1 MNPIEQAAAAFP
13 AFGLAVAH
21 HESGDLAAARAAYL
35 QVMDQPQLTGL
46 CLHQLGVLA
55 AARGDHR
62 VAADLFSRTLAI
74 APLPMVYAN
83 LHAAQDLI
91 GDRAGAT
98 ATLVDLGCFL
108 QLRKHHA
115 DAAPVY
121 RKVLERDPLSYPAY
135 ANLGNACAWLGELPQ
150 AAQYLSR
157 AVLLWSRVFPEASG
171 LPQDLSKLI
180 NSLSSQTN
188 LLPDI
193 PVGLPHGPIQK
204 IEELLTTLGKVFG
217 ELEMPDAALA
227 CFRQSV
233 ALSPGYALG
242 HWNLAAELL
251 CRMDFAAGWAAY
263 EWRWRWPEFPEVH
276 RALGLS
282 VWQGE
287 PLTGK
292 RIYVWGEQGLGDSMQ
307 FAPLAAQLPALGAEV
322 ILEVPASLVRLLAHS
337 FPGLRVV
344 PRPDSPERLSF
355 DDRLDYVVPLMSLPL
370 RLGLRQQALPLARAY
385 LRPPEGE
392 APAGLLQQNTDNRP
406 RVGLVWA
413 GQPRHTNDHR
423 RSLPASALTA
433 LLRVDTVNWFSLTV
447 GSRQADIA
455 GRPDIVDLAPALAD
469 FADTARAV
477 ERLDLVITV
486 DTAVAHLAGAMGRP
500 VWLLL
505 PKVGDWRWGRSGN
518 TTPWYPAT
526 RIFRQSRLGDW
537 SDVLE
542 QVAQALRMGE
552 ATATVPTL
560 SSFPP

>member
-1 MNPIEQAAAAFP
+1 VNPIEQAAAAFP

-21 HESGDLAAARAAYL
+21 HEAGDLAAARAAYL

-62 VAADLFSRTLAI
+62 VAADMFSRTLAI

-98 ATLVDLGCFL
+98 ATLIDLGCFL
-108 QLRKHHA
+108 QLHKLHA
-115 DAAPVY
+115 DAVPVY

-135 ANLGNACAWLGELPQ
+135 ANMGNACAWLGELPQ
-150 AAQYLSR
+150 AAQHLSR
-157 AVLLWSRVFPEASG
+157 AVVLWSRVSSEASG
-171 LPQDLSKLI
+171 LPH
-180 NSLSSQTN
+180 SLSQLIRGLSSKTD

-233 ALSPGYALG
+233 TLSPGYALG

-251 CRMDFAAGWAAY
+251 CRMDFEAGWAAY
-263 EWRWRWPEFPEVH
+263 EWRWRWPEFPEAH
-276 RALGLS
+276 RALGLP

-287 PLTGK
+287 PLAGK
-292 RIYVWGEQGLGDSMQ
+292 RIYVWGEQGLGDSLQ
-307 FAPLAAQLPALGAEV
+307 FAPLAAQLLALGAEV
-322 ILEVPASLVRLLAHS
+322 ILEVPASLARLLAHS

-355 DDRLDYVVPLMSLPL
+355 DERLDYVVPLMSLPL
-370 RLGLRQQALPLARAY
+370 RPQALPMARAY

-392 APAGLLQQNTDNRP
+392 APAGLQQHGTDCTDGRP

-423 RSLPASALTA
+423 RSLPALAWTG
-433 LLRVDTVNWFSLTV
+433 LLDVDTVNWFSLTV
-447 GSRQADIA
+447 GARQADIA
-455 GRPDIVDLAPALAD
+455 GRSDIVDLAPSLAD

-477 ERLDLVITV
+477 ERVDLVITV

-505 PKVGDWRWGRSGN
+505 PKVGDWRWGRSGD

-542 QVAQALRMGE
+542 QVAQALGQVR
-552 ATATVPTL
+552 AKADVSVHSAALP
-560 SSFPP
+560 

>member
-13 AFGLAVAH
+13 DFARAVRH
-21 HESGDLAAARAAYL
+21 HESGDLSAARAAYL

-91 GDRAGAT
+91 GDRVGAT
-98 ATLVDLGCFL
+98 ATLIDLGCFL
-108 QLRKHHA
+108 QLHKHHA
-115 DAAPVY
+115 DAVPVY

-135 ANLGNACAWLGELPQ
+135 ANLGNAFAWLGDLPQ
-150 AAQYLSR
+150 AAGHLSR
-157 AVLLWSRVFPEASG
+157 AILLWARSFPDVSG
-171 LPQDLSKLI
+171 LPQDLFQLI
-180 NSLSSQTN
+180 NGLANQSHH
-188 LLPDI
+188 LPDI
-193 PVGLPHGPIQK
+193 PAGPPHGPLQK
-204 IEELLTTLGKVFG
+204 MEEVLTTLGKVLG

-233 ALSPGYALG
+233 ALNPGYALG

-251 CRMDFAAGWAAY
+251 CRMDFEAGWAAY

-276 RALGLS
+276 RALGLP

-287 PLTGK
+287 SLAGK

-322 ILEVPASLVRLLAHS
+322 VLEVPASLVRLVAHS
-337 FPGLRVV
+337 FPGVRVV
-344 PRPDSPERLSF
+344 PRPDRPELLSC
-355 DDRLDYVVPLMSLPL
+355 DGPLDYVVPLMSLPW
-370 RLGLRQQALPLARAY
+370 RLGLRPESLPLARAY
-385 LRPPEGE
+385 LRPPQGE
-392 APAGLLQQNTDNRP
+392 PPAALEKRGTDGRP
-406 RVGLVWA
+406 RVGVVWA
-413 GQPRHTNDHR
+413 GQPRHANDHR
-423 RSLPASALTA
+423 RSLPASALTE
-433 LLRVDTVNWFSLTV
+433 LLQVDAVNWFSLTV
-447 GSRQADIA
+447 GARQADIA
-455 GRPDIVDLAPALAD
+455 GRSDIVDLAPALGD

-477 ERLDLVITV
+477 EALDLVITV

-537 SDVLE
+537 SNVLAE
-542 QVAQALRMGE
+542 VAQALRQGDW
-552 ATATVPTL
+552 AA
-560 SSFPP
+560 

>member
-1 MNPIEQAAAAFP
+1 
-13 AFGLAVAH
+13 
-21 HESGDLAAARAAYL
+21 
-35 QVMDQPQLTGL
+35 MDQPQLTGL

-83 LHAAQDLI
+83 LHAAQDLV

-98 ATLVDLGCFL
+98 ATLIDLGCFL
-108 QLRKHHA
+108 QLHKHHA
-115 DAAPVY
+115 DAVPVY
-121 RKVLERDPLSYPAY
+121 RRVLERDPLSYPAY

-157 AVLLWSRVFPEASG
+157 AVVLWSRVSSEASD
-171 LPQDLSKLI
+171 LPH
-180 NSLSSQTN
+180 SLSQLIKGLASQTN

-193 PVGLPHGPIQK
+193 PAGLPHGPIQK

-217 ELEMPDAALA
+217 ELEMSDAALA

-251 CRMDFAAGWAAY
+251 CRMDFEAGWAAY
-263 EWRWRWPEFPEVH
+263 EWRWLWPEFPEVH
-276 RALGLS
+276 RALGLP

-287 PLTGK
+287 SLAGK

-307 FAPLAAQLPALGAEV
+307 FAPLAAQLPALGAGV

-370 RLGLRQQALPLARAY
+370 RLGLRPQSLPLAHAY

-392 APAGLLQQNTDNRP
+392 APAGLQQHGTDGRP

-447 GSRQADIA
+447 GARQGDIA
-455 GRPDIVDLAPALAD
+455 GRSDIVDLAPALAE

-477 ERLDLVITV
+477 QRLDLVITV

-505 PKVGDWRWGRSGN
+505 PKVGDWRWGRSGD

-537 SDVLE
+537 SDVLVV
-542 QVAQALRMGE
+542 VAQALGQVR
-552 ATATVPTL
+552 AKADVSAHSAVLP
-560 SSFPP
+560 

>member
-13 AFGLAVAH
+13 DFARAVSH
-21 HESGDLAAARAAYL
+21 HESGDLVAARAAYL
-35 QVMDQPQLTGL
+35 QSMDQPQLTGL

-55 AARGDHR
+55 AARGENR

-98 ATLVDLGCFL
+98 ATLIDLGCFL
-108 QLRKHHA
+108 QLHKLHA
-115 DAAPVY
+115 DAVPVY

-135 ANLGNACAWLGELPQ
+135 ANLGNAFAWLGDLPQ
-150 AAQYLSR
+150 AAQHLDR
-157 AVLLWSRVFPEASG
+157 AVVLWSRVVPQAPALPDDALQFIASLKSQRQALPDLLPG
-171 LPQDLSKLI
+171 LP
-180 NSLSSQTN
+180 TG
-188 LLPDI
+188 
-193 PVGLPHGPIQK
+193 PVQE
-204 IEELLTTLGKVFG
+204 IEEVLTTLGKVFG

-251 CRMDFAAGWAAY
+251 CRMDFEAGWAAY

-276 RALGLS
+276 RALGLP
-282 VWQGE
+282 VWHGE
-287 PLTGK
+287 PLAGK

-322 ILEVPASLVRLLAHS
+322 ILEVPASLVGLLAHS

-355 DDRLDYVVPLMSLPL
+355 DGQLDYVVPLMSLPL
-370 RLGLRQQALPLARAY
+370 RLGLRPQALPLARAY
-385 LRPPEGE
+385 LRPPEG
-392 APAGLLQQNTDNRP
+392 AVPAGLMQPHTDDKP

-413 GQPRHTNDHR
+413 GQPRHANDHR
-423 RSLPASALTA
+423 RSLPASALA
-433 LLRVDTVNWFSLTV
+433 ELLRLDTVNWFSLTV
-447 GSRQADIA
+447 GARQADIA

-469 FADTARAV
+469 FTDTARAV

-518 TTPWYPAT
+518 ATPWYPAT

-542 QVAQALRMGE
+542 QVAQALGQVR
-552 ATATVPTL
+552 AKADVSVHSAALP
-560 SSFPP
+560 